1 MSRFLTTT
9 TSTLSEMVRG
19 VRLGHF
25 RLDYVYGFKFNEEA
39 LANVDGTFWTHQ
51 INMTVPMQFASTQE

>member
-1 MSRFLTTT
+1 
-9 TSTLSEMVRG
+9 MVRG

-51 INMTVPMQFASTQE
+51 INMTVPMQFASTQK